1 MRAADVIGVRFE
13 TVYKRNY
20 PNGSLACHLLGY
32 TASGNVGQ
40 GGIEGY
46 YNDYLNGVDGKT
58 YRYMS
63 GSGGVDSETVA
74 AQNGETVVSTIDMN
88 IQKIIEDNITEYMQN
103 TGAKQIGIIAMDP
116 NNGEILGMAS
126 SRTYDPNDPM
136 NTQALRNMTVTVT
149 QEVEIEGA
157 DENADSL
164 ISVESAKKNTTAT
177 TESSEDGTTTESS
190 TEATTEQKK
199 NVKTEEVEY
208 DFSKMSDE
216 EFHSTIDGFTSDQL
230 YEALNYVWQNYC
242 ISDVFEPGSTYKA
255 FTVAGAMEDGVI
267 SDGDEFLCDGSQVV
281 VRRRESYLL

>member
-1 MRAADVIGVRFE
+1 
-13 TVYKRNY
+13 
-20 PNGSLACHLLGY
+20 
-32 TASGNVGQ
+32 
-40 GGIEGY
+40 
-46 YNDYLNGVDGKT
+46 
-58 YRYMS
+58 
-63 GSGGVDSETVA
+63 
-74 AQNGETVVSTIDMN
+74 
-88 IQKIIEDNITEYMQN
+88 MQN

-216 EFHSTIDGFTSDQL
+216 GFNIQGIYHSGSHGGWSDL
-230 YEALNYVWQNYC
+230 
-242 ISDVFEPGSTYKA
+242 
-255 FTVAGAMEDGVI
+255 
-267 SDGDEFLCDGSQVV
+267 
-281 VRRRESYLL
+281 RRR